1 MPAIDPATPTL
12 PFKFKGRTVN
22 IPQIVKTGD
31 SLTENHAKFFNR
43 QLASVTG
50 NVLSS
55 ALARLVETKNDAT
68 KPGYIKKP
76 DGTTYTIED
85 VTDTEAQAMYDAIFT
100 RYEPGVTATRD
111 GSSLHDPVQSIA
123 NNMAWERIKMSLKA
137 RNIKVASVKPEK
149 KAELIGA
156 LLTRDP
162 SILEAAKAQVASVA
176 TTEGLDDMF
185 AGLPVGD
192 APAAAAPEAPAN
204 AENPAP
210 ADATPPA
217 QDEPTVTPEAP
228 AEATPAVEGG
238 KARGKGAFA

>member
-1 MPAIDPATPTL
+1 MPAIDSATPTL

-55 ALARLVETKNDAT
+55 ALARLVETKNDTT
-68 KPGYIKKP
+68 KEGYVAKP
-76 DGTTYTIED
+76 DGTPYTIED
-85 VTDTEAQAMYDAIFT
+85 VSDADAQAMYDAIFT

-111 GSSLHDPVQSIA
+111 GSSLHDPVESIA
-123 NNMAWERIKMSLKA
+123 NNMAWERIKVSLKA

-149 KAELIGA
+149 KAELIGQ
-156 LLTRDP
+156 LRTRDP

-192 APAAAAPEAPAN
+192 APAAPAITEGSDTQTATDTASASEAA
-204 AENPAP
+204 AEP
-210 ADATPPA
+210 
-217 QDEPTVTPEAP
+217 
-228 AEATPAVEGG
+228 TPAVETGKG
-238 KARGKGAFA
+238 KAKGAFA